1 MKCVCVFLGAYH
13 EFAPQNCTHNF
24 FFFFKEHIR
33 NCQETFK
40 SFTCVTSKW
49 QQFAWNI
56 KINLGMTD
64 SSWKD
69 YSCRS
74 YTISICSFP
83 VFCSAFQIKKISQ
96 LPVLAANKQG
106 GSRSQQSHCSYS
118 RLPFSDTLS
127 RLTAHA
133 QCLGKRARYFKHV
146 TLCAI
151 QRLLQK
157 HPFGKDWRLSSSRIR
172 QHLWKFFTV
181 EVYEKHF
188 AVSKIKMLRRAP
200 HISGCLTK
208 LWNLAHMDREP
219 KGQFL
224 LWLKHQSPDVPLG
237 NDLPE

>member
-1 MKCVCVFLGAYH
+1 M
-13 EFAPQNCTHNF
+13 
-24 FFFFKEHIR
+24 
-33 NCQETFK
+33 FK

-49 QQFAWNI
+49 QQFTWSI

-64 SSWKD
+64 NSWKD
-69 YSCRS
+69 YSWRS

-83 VFCSAFQIKKISQ
+83 VFLIWNAEQKISQ

-127 RLTAHA
+127 CLTTH

-157 HPFGKDWRLSSSRIR
+157 HPFGKAWRLSRSRIR
-172 QHLWKFFTV
+172 QHLWKFFTL

-200 HISGCLTK
+200 HISDCLTK
-208 LWNLAHMDREP
+208 LWNLARMDIEP

-224 LWLKHQSPDVPLG
+224 LWLKHQSPDVPPG